1 MGMIYSLK
9 ELTEQRLQWR
19 RLNKKVV
26 FTNGVFDIVHRGHVE
41 YLLSAKK
48 LGDILMVG
56 VNSDSSVRRIKGPL
70 RPFVNEQD
78 RAFILSQLAPID
90 AVCLFD
96 EETPY
101 DLIKAVVPDILV
113 KGADY
118 SLDNIVGRD
127 VVEKAGGRVQTIDFI
142 PDRSTTNIV
151 ETIIQRFSKSQ

>member
-9 ELTEQRLQWR
+9 ELTEQRLQCR